1 MSDVLGYIKPASAF
15 HTLKE
20 WQTIAKRM
28 LALQK
33 QGIDTRGGFL
43 NNHPEL
49 QSIIDQ
55 YFSFQFYVEEPRY
68 ELLTKKNVLDFV
80 EDFINHRLW
89 SLDEEYSSYFK
100 NIWELKFS
108 YFYSRGDIEP
118 YVMLDESFT
127 KQIYGSTNNVMPVKH
142 YTSIKGLNTLQQA
155 IESNNVFDISAFTMA
170 ERPFFR
176 TESNIVVELL
186 GNVRA
191 GFKSD
196 IKSFA
201 IDNGRKACN
210 LYRLGYPGESENNIC
225 YELES
230 CQSAVETSLWNE
242 YIVTPI
248 KILNINRI

>member
-1 MSDVLGYIKPASAF
+1 MEKVLGYIRPAAAF
-15 HTLKE
+15 HTLQE
-20 WQTIAKRM
+20 WQTVAKRM

-49 QSIIDQ
+49 HSLIDK
-55 YFSFQFYVEEPRY
+55 YFSYQFYTEEPRY
-68 ELLTKKNVLDFV
+68 DLLTKKNVLDFV

-89 SLDEEYSSYFK
+89 SLDEEYGRYFK
-100 NIWELKFS
+100 NIWNLKFT

-118 YVMLDESFT
+118 YVMLDEEYT
-127 KQIYGSTNNVMPVKH
+127 TQIYGSTNNVMQLKH
-142 YTSIKGLNTLQQA
+142 YTDMEGVARL
-155 IESNNVFDISAFTMA
+155 ESALETGNVFDIPAFTMA
-170 ERPFFR
+170 ERAFFR
-176 TESNIVVELL
+176 KESNLVVEFI

-196 IKSFA
+196 IKSYA

-210 LYRLGYPGESENNIC
+210 LYRLGYPSDTENNIC

-230 CQSAVETSLWNE
+230 CQSAVETALWNE
-242 YIVTPI
+242 YIATPMQ
-248 KILNINRI
+248 ILKVSRA

>member
-1 MSDVLGYIKPASAF
+1 MEKVLGYIKPAASF

-49 QSIIDQ
+49 HSIIDQ
-55 YFSFQFYVEEPRY
+55 YFSYQFYTEEPRY

-89 SLDEEYSSYFK
+89 SLDEEYGSYFK
-100 NIWELKFS
+100 NIWDLKFS
-108 YFYSRGDIEP
+108 YFYSRGDMEP
-118 YVMLDESFT
+118 YVMLDETYTS
-127 KQIYGSTNNVMPVKH
+127 QIYGTTNNVMQLKH
-142 YTSIKGLNTLQQA
+142 YTSMEGVERIERA
-155 IESNNVFDISAFTMA
+155 IESGNVFDISAFTMA

-176 TESNIVVELL
+176 AESNLVVDFI

-196 IKSFA
+196 VKSYVV
-201 IDNGRKACN
+201 DNGRKACN
-210 LYRLGYPGESENNIC
+210 LYRLGYPSDTENNIC
-225 YELES
+225 YELDS

-242 YIVTPI
+242 YIATPI
-248 KILNINRI
+248 KILKVSRV

>member
-1 MSDVLGYIKPASAF
+1 MEKVLGYIRPATAF
-15 HTLKE
+15 HTLRE
-20 WQTIAKRM
+20 WQHVATRM

-49 QSIIDQ
+49 HALIDK
-55 YFSFQFYVEEPRY
+55 YFSYQFYTEEPRY

-89 SLDEEYSSYFK
+89 SLDEEYGRYFK
-100 NIWELKFS
+100 NIWNLKFT

-118 YVMLDESFT
+118 YVMLDEEYT
-127 KQIYGSTNNVMPVKH
+127 TQIYGSTTNVMQLKH
-142 YTSIKGLNTLQQA
+142 YTDMNGVVRL
-155 IESNNVFDISAFTMA
+155 ESALATGNVFDISAFTMA

-176 TESNIVVELL
+176 KESNLVVDFI

-196 IKSFA
+196 IKSYA

-210 LYRLGYPGESENNIC
+210 LYRLAYPSDTENNIC
-225 YELES
+225 YELDS
-230 CQSAVETSLWNE
+230 CQTAVETALWNE
-242 YIVTPI
+242 YIATPMQ
-248 KILNINRI
+248 ILKVSRI

>member
-1 MSDVLGYIKPASAF
+1 MPEVKGYIRPASAF

-49 QSIIDQ
+49 GSIIDQ
-55 YFSFQFYVEEPRY
+55 YFSYQFYVEEPRY

-89 SLDEEYSSYFK
+89 SLDEEYGSYFK
-100 NIWELKFS
+100 NIWDLKFT

-118 YVMLDESFT
+118 YVMLDET
-127 KQIYGSTNNVMPVKH
+127 YTTQIYGSTNNIMKLKH
-142 YTSIKGLNTLQQA
+142 YTNAEGVNRLENA
-155 IESNNVFDISAFTMA
+155 IESGNVFDISTFTMA
-170 ERPFFR
+170 ERAFFR
-176 TESNIVVELL
+176 PESNLVVELI

-196 IKSFA
+196 IKSYA

-210 LYRLGYPGESENNIC
+210 LYRLGYPSDTENNIC
-225 YELES
+225 YELDS
-230 CQSAVETSLWNE
+230 CQSSLETALWNE
-242 YIVTPI
+242 YIATPI
-248 KILNINRI
+248 KILNVSKV

>member
-1 MSDVLGYIKPASAF
+1 MEKVLGYIRPAAAF
-15 HTLKE
+15 HTLQE
-20 WQTIAKRM
+20 WQTVAKHM

-49 QSIIDQ
+49 HSLIDK
-55 YFSFQFYVEEPRY
+55 YFSYQFYTEEPRY
-68 ELLTKKNVLDFV
+68 DLLTKKNVLDFV

-89 SLDEEYSSYFK
+89 SLDEEYGRYFK
-100 NIWELKFS
+100 NIWNLKFT

-118 YVMLDESFT
+118 YVMLDEEYT
-127 KQIYGSTNNVMPVKH
+127 TQIYGSTNNVMQLKH
-142 YTSIKGLNTLQQA
+142 YTDMAGVARL
-155 IESNNVFDISAFTMA
+155 ESALETGNVFDISAFTMA

-176 TESNIVVELL
+176 KESNLVVEFI

-196 IKSFA
+196 IKSYA

-210 LYRLGYPGESENNIC
+210 LYRLGYPSDTENNIC

-230 CQSAVETSLWNE
+230 CQSAVETALWNE
-242 YIVTPI
+242 YIATPMQ
-248 KILNINRI
+248 ILKVSRI